1 MTNKKV
7 FCISAKVARD
17 NYERGNGNRLFQT
30 RQEAQ
35 AWLDNVC
42 DRTICIDP
50 YIVKTIDE
58 PGQFIR

>member
-50 YIVKTIDE
+50 YIVETIDE